1 MPRKVCIL
9 LLPIV
14 LGGILVGCTP
24 TIPKEALQLSPESL
38 QDRQLQTRRFDTQ
51 DELKLLSASF
61 SLLQDIGFLI
71 DESETRLGV
80 IVASK
85 ERSAVKAGQV
95 AGAIILAILTGVAT
109 PTDKAQKMRA
119 SVVTHPIG
127 KDGKSIAVR
136 VTFQRVVWNTDNK
149 ITRRERLN
157 DPKIYQE
164 FFSKLS
170 KAVFLEAHEL

>member
-1 MPRKVCIL
+1 MPGKARVAV
-9 LLPIV
+9 PSVV
-14 LGGILVGCTP
+14 LAGVLAGCAP
-24 TIPKEALQLSPESL
+24 SIPKEALQLSPESL

-51 DELKLLSASF
+51 DEEKLLAASAA
-61 SLLQDIGFLI
+61 LLQDIGFLI

-85 ERSAVKAGQV
+85 DRSAVSGKQV
-95 AGAIILAILTGVAT
+95 AVKVFFALLGANLPI
-109 PTDKAQKMRA
+109 DRHQRMRA
-119 SVVTHPIG
+119 AVVTRPVGEEG
-127 KDGKSIAVR
+127 KGTAVR
-136 VTFQRVVWNTDNK
+136 VTFQRIVWNEQRQ
-149 ITRRERLN
+149 ITKRERLN